1 MPWKK
6 RLHETNKGIL
16 PSMNE
21 FEPNVLCRAT
31 SQACEPHLPP
41 ANVRFGKVKLIK
53 MPPVGL
59 GGFVILWWG
68 KLRRA
73 MLGRVLTGC
82 TKRRHELRRGQC
94 RQCGACCQLGRLC
107 PSLAIDE
114 SGLAEC
120 LQYDQPRDPTCRLYP
135 TTASDL
141 RDRDRIS
148 PGTKCG
154 YYFVD
159 KADPAERH

>member
-1 MPWKK
+1 M
-6 RLHETNKGIL
+6 EGIV
-16 PSMNE
+16 PPMNE
-21 FEPNVLCRAT
+21 PEPNVPCRTAGL
-31 SQACEPHLPP
+31 ACEPHLPP
-41 ANVRFGKVKLIK
+41 ADIRPGHAKPVK

-59 GGFVILWWG
+59 GGFAILWWG

-73 MLGRVLTGC
+73 LLGRVLTGC

-94 RQCGACCQLGRLC
+94 LRCGACCRLGRVC

-120 LQYDQPRDPTCRLYP
+120 LKYDQPRDPTCRLYP

-159 KADPAERH
+159 KAGRAEGR